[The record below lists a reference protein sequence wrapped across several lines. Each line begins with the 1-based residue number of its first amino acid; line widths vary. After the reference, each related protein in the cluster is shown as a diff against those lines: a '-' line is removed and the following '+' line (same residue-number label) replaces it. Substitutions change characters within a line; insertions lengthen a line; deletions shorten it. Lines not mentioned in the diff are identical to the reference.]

1 MSSSTKPQ
9 AVYRKDYRPPAYTIE
24 TVDLDFDLGDA
35 FTTVKAALDVR
46 RTADCPPGAPLELD
60 GEDLDLRGVKVD
72 GRALA
77 DGAYSLDAE
86 GRLVIPGLPD
96 RCKLETEVRIKPQE
110 NTQLSGLYTS
120 SGNYCTQCEAMG
132 FRRITYFLD
141 RPDVMARYTTKITA
155 DAATCPVLLSN
166 GNPTGA
172 GELPGG
178 RHWASWQDPFPK
190 PSYLFALVAG
200 ALKCHAGTF
209 TTRSGREVKLE
220 LWVEPQNLDKCE
232 HALRS
237 LQDSMRWDEERYGRE
252 YDLDIYMIVAVDDFN
267 MGAMENKGL
276 NVFNSKYV
284 LARPETATD
293 DDYEAIQGVIGHEYF
308 HNWTGNRVTCR
319 DWFQL
324 TLKEGLTVFRD
335 EQFTADMTS
344 AAVKRIA
351 DVRMLRV
358 GQFPEDAGPMA
369 HPIRPDSYISMDNFY
384 TATVYR
390 KGAEVIRMM
399 HTLLGEERWR
409 RGMDLYFER
418 HDGQAVTCD
427 DFRQALQDGGG
438 VDLTRFERWYSQ
450 AGTPIV
456 EAVGEWDAKAATY
469 TLTLRQRYPEGS
481 KTAAGEAC
489 QPVPIPVVTA
499 LLGARGQELPLRL
512 QGERIP
518 AKVEAVGDLLGLG
531 EATERVLLLQE
542 AEQRFVFTGVA
553 ERPVPSLLRGF
564 SAPVRLRVERAQ
576 DELAFLMAHDTDP
589 FNRWDAG
596 QELATK
602 LLLGL
607 AADAQA
613 GRPLVVAPAFVEAVR
628 AVLTD
633 ARLDGSLK
641 ALALSLPAE
650 QQLAQEVTPVDP
662 DALHTARE
670 HVRRELARALR
681 PELLA
686 TFEATDTGEAY
697 RNDKASID
705 RRRLKNAALTYLS
718 LLDEPAARKRP
729 LQQLQKADNMSDAGA
744 ALAVLASVDGPERDQ
759 ALAEFYGRWKHDPLV
774 LDKWFTVQATSTLP
788 DTLARVR
795 DLTKH
800 ADFTLKN
807 PNRVRS
813 LLGAFAMSNQ
823 ARFHAKDGSGYAF
836 LADLVLDLDALNPQV
851 AARMVSAMNQWRRFE
866 PTRRALMEQQLQR
879 ISAKEGLSKDTY
891 EIVARALGT

>member
-1 MSSSTKPQ
+1 MSSSAKPQ
-9 AVYRKDYRPPAYTIE
+9 AVFRKDYRPPAYTIE
-24 TVDLDFDLGDA
+24 TVELDFDLADE

-46 RTADCPPGAPLELD
+46 RTKDCPAGAPLELD

-72 GRALA
+72 GRALRA
-77 DGAYSLDAE
+77 DEYSLDAE
-86 GRLVIPGLPD
+86 GRLVLPGLPE
-96 RCKLETEVRIKPQE
+96 RCRLETEVRIKPHE

-141 RPDVMARYTTKITA
+141 RPDVMARYTTRITA
-155 DAATCPVLLSN
+155 DQAKCPVLLSN
-166 GNPTGA
+166 GNRTGA

-178 RHWASWQDPFPK
+178 RHWVAWEDPFPK

-200 ALKCHAGTF
+200 ALERHAGTF
-209 TTRSGREVKLE
+209 TTRSGRQVKLE

-252 YDLDIYMIVAVDDFN
+252 YDLDIYMIVAVNDFN

-284 LARPETATD
+284 LARPDTATD

-335 EQFTADMTS
+335 QQFSADMTS

-351 DVRMLRV
+351 DVRGLRV

-418 HDGQAVTCD
+418 HDGQAVTCV
-427 DFRQALQDGGG
+427 DFRQALQDGSG
-438 VDLTRFERWYSQ
+438 VDLTRFERWYEQ
-450 AGTPIV
+450 AGTPVV
-456 EAVGEWDAKAATY
+456 EAVGEWDEKASTY
-469 TLTLRQRYPEGS
+469 TLTLRQSYPDGS
-481 KTAAGEAC
+481 KTAAGAAC

-512 QGERIP
+512 SGEQGAP
-518 AKVEAVGDLLGLG
+518 
-531 EATERVLLLQE
+531 TERVLLLQE
-542 AEQRFVFTGVA
+542 AEQRFVFAGVT

-576 DELAFLMAHDTDP
+576 DELAFLMAHDGDA

-596 QELATK
+596 QELSTK
-602 LLLGL
+602 LLLAL

-613 GRPLVVAPAFVEAVR
+613 GRPLVVPTAYIEAQR
-628 AVLTD
+628 QVLTD
-633 ARLDGSLK
+633 ARLDGSLR

-650 QQLAQEVTPVDP
+650 QQLAQEVSEVDP
-662 DALHTARE
+662 DALHAARE

-681 PELLA
+681 GELLA
-686 TFEATDTGEAY
+686 TFEAADTGEAY
-697 RNDKASID
+697 RHDSASVD
-705 RRRLKNAALTYLS
+705 RRRLKNAALVYLS
-718 LLDEPAARKRP
+718 LLDEPAARERP
-729 LQQLQKADNMSDAGA
+729 LVQLRKADNMSDASA
-744 ALAVLASVDGPERDQ
+744 ALSVLASVDGPERDQ
-759 ALAEFYGRWKHDPLV
+759 ALAEFYGRWRHDPLV
-774 LDKWFTVQATSTLP
+774 LDKWFTVQATSSLP

-795 DLTKH
+795 ELTKH

-807 PNRVRS
+807 PNRVRA
-813 LLGAFAMSNQ
+813 LVGAFAMSNQ

-866 PTRRALMEQQLQR
+866 PTRRALMEQQLRR
-879 ISAKEGLSKDTY
+879 IAGREGLSKDTY
-891 EIVARALGT
+891 EIVARALA